1 MPDWSVL
8 KRMRRRTGNREEKN
22 ILSFAMKTLSHCF
35 ICGHVHDEL
44 IIECSK
50 DVSLD
55 AICEQM
61 GRTPSWATGLVMR
74 ADGYETEFYK
84 KD

>member
-1 MPDWSVL
+1 MDTIFLIHYSLNIPSPQSFFSL
-8 KRMRRRTGNREEKN
+8 AFLNCKIRRLMRFHNVN
-22 ILSFAMKTLSHCF
+22 
-35 ICGHVHDEL
+35 DEL

-61 GRTPSWATGLVMR
+61 GRTPSWANGLVM
-74 ADGYETEFYK
+74 
-84 KD
+84 